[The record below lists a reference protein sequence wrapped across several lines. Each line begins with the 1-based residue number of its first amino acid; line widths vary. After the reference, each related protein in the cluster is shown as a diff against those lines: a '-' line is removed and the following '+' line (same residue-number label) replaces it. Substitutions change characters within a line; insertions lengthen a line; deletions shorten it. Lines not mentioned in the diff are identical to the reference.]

1 MENHLKGINKLLND
15 DTPKQKPASKK
26 KTQKKKTNKHKP
38 GEIIQEDTIA
48 GTEISIVHKS
58 NGKYVFTV
66 DGKSR
71 GKGLLSLDNAK
82 EKFEDLQEYLRSSQ
96 GKGESNRLR
105 FVFQNPQND
114 EGAKFIKELKK
125 LGATNVENKSNKDS
139 DVNTLNFNYKGRKI
153 FLFDNSGEFK
163 VDDVTNS
170 KSNEFEHFAT
180 IDFPDTKI
188 NNKSRIKYLADEV
201 IEVTDERIKKMNL
214 ANKGKSQQKK
224 KPTPNKKTANKK
236 QTNSKKKVNKAVNKT
251 AINHY
256 SESFKLLRRLR
267 NFLRKDV
274 VSFQQIRLLYMAYSK
289 AAIEKKLDQNDPYY
303 DLYKKAN
310 DVVVKMYKAADEK
323 KDSYKDTGF
332 NVVDTE
338 SNIYKKIDDLINS
351 KKIDIGVRLTK
362 RFVNIQGTSPDKAK
376 AKRLLKSIENA
387 IDKDNIKEGNRLFD
401 EVKKARKELNDYIKN
416 DDPIEVTK
424 YSVKKKVDSKPA
436 MSGAKPRSGKKLK
449 KADNSN
455 LSVDDIRKK
464 IEKYLSSIEEID
476 YGYAGKSETNGLSI
490 YYIVRYKDNEVKA
503 RFSDHSVT
511 NKDRV
516 QNEVHYQISKLSE
529 FDKNTPKLMYKLG
542 HPNYEFGPTKTRKAI
557 MEIPLKNL
565 KKNDKEISRRKS
577 KKGNT
582 FVKIEKE
589 EKYYFD
595 YYKKEKDNPGMKG
608 VNVDLSDTVKKTAD
622 DIMITADQVK
632 EFANRTK
639 ETVDAVKKVST
650 RKKNADSR
658 ISNLKGKKGDKDY
671 QFFNVAGQTGQFL
684 QNVERKPKE
693 SIAIT
698 LDGPH
703 GAGKTTTVWKM
714 MNDFAGG
721 RNDVLFLSLEEHPE
735 SFLVQDK
742 IDLYIDDDNLDNI
755 DMTGDV
761 DSKEHLYKLIEDY
774 DIIFL
779 DSWQKLLEYVGK
791 IKFDQELRKKVDSKV
806 FVVIFQQTV
815 QGKTKGGAEISFDG
829 DIIIK
834 LHKDETGNFANNYAY
849 FDKHRYTKKPIDKL
863 KYYIASGQFVDET
876 QQPPAPAEQAQPY
889 NDNAGNDLV
898 VSL

>member
-15 DTPKQKPASKK
+15 DTPKQKPASKE
-26 KTQKKKTNKHKP
+26 KTPKNNEDVVKYLIDDQFLSNNLM
-38 GEIIQEDTIA
+38 QEDYEVA
-48 GTEISIVHKS
+48 DSPKEAVL
-58 NGKYVFTV
+58 KYL
-66 DGKSR
+66 R
-71 GKGLLSLDNAK
+71 GKTDKKVKLK
-82 EKFEDLQEYLRSSQ
+82 K
-96 GKGESNRLR
+96 GKGDDINIKATPVIFKPDGTKYFHPKKRALWFLAE
-105 FVFQNPQND
+105 FVNENQEPNNEAKPKQVDDNPKKLNFIFQEPMS
-114 EGAKFIKELKK
+114 ETGSRFIKELEK
-125 LGATNVENKSNKDS
+125 LGATNVESKENKGHSPNTMNFEYKDRKYYLLDNGFEFKMDDITGDRPDFEYLVAIPFP
-139 DVNTLNFNYKGRKI
+139 DVNINR
-153 FLFDNSGEFK
+153 
-163 VDDVTNS
+163 TN
-170 KSNEFEHFAT
+170 
-180 IDFPDTKI
+180 
-188 NNKSRIKYLADEV
+188 RVKYLADKV
-201 IEVTDERIKKMNL
+201 IDVADERSKKMDSPE
-214 ANKGKSQQKK
+214 KEKSRQKK
-224 KPTPNKKTANKK
+224 KPSPKKKTATKK
-236 QTNSKKKVNKAVNKT
+236 QNKPKKKVNKAVNKT
-251 AINHY
+251 AVNHY

-274 VSFQQIRLLYMAYSK
+274 VSFRQIQLLYMAFSK

-310 DVVVKMYKAADEK
+310 DVVVKMYKVADEK

-338 SNIYKKIDDLINS
+338 SNIYKKINDLINS

-362 RFVNIQGTSPDKAK
+362 RFVNIQGTSPDKAR

-424 YSVKKKVDSKPA
+424 YSVKKKVADKPG
-436 MSGAKPRSGKKLK
+436 MSGAKPRSVKEIMKINVSQRRKGHSVPMGASLNAQKAIDWLEKYGRKEVTAGTKVGLKRAYQLANGIKLTDDEVKKMAQFNRHRK
-449 KADNSN
+449 NSRIADKYKDTPWKDNGYVAW
-455 LSVDDIRKK
+455 LLWGGDTGVDWA
-464 IEKYLSSIEEID
+464 IEK
-476 YGYAGKSETNGLSI
+476 
-490 YYIVRYKDNEVKA
+490 
-503 RFSDHSVT
+503 
-511 NKDRV
+511 
-516 QNEVHYQISKLSE
+516 SKELQ
-529 FDKNTPKLMYKLG
+529 
-542 HPNYEFGPTKTRKAI
+542 
-557 MEIPLKNL
+557 
-565 KKNDKEISRRKS
+565 
-577 KKGNT
+577 
-582 FVKIEKE
+582 
-589 EKYYFD
+589 
-595 YYKKEKDNPGMKG
+595 KEKDDPGMKG

-698 LDGPH
+698 LDGPQ
-703 GAGKTTTVWKM
+703 GSGKTTTVWKM

-721 RNDVLFLSLEEHPE
+721 GNDVLFLSLEEHPE

-742 IDLYIDDDNLDNI
+742 INLYIDDDNLDRI

-761 DSKEHLYKLIEDY
+761 DSKEHLYKLIEGY

-791 IKFDQELRKKVDSKV
+791 IKFDQDLRKKVDSKV

-815 QGKTKGGAEISFDG
+815 QGKTKGGADIGFDG

-834 LHKDETGNFANNYAY
+834 LHKDESGNFANNYAY

-876 QQPPAPAEQAQPY
+876 QQQPAPTEQAQPY
-889 NDNAGNDLV
+889 NNGSDDLV